1 MPMSFSMTGYGQSA
15 VQYGGYKIQI
25 EVKSVNHRYC
35 EVMLRLPREW
45 AAAEDGLRKL
55 VQSRVKRG
63 RIDVFVNKEQ
73 ADGQM
78 SALQLDHS
86 VARAYLAA
94 AAELKQQYGVD
105 GTLEVS
111 QLLSLP
117 GVMKAMESSNEED
130 PELLQAL
137 LQQGLDEALNGL
149 LHMRASEGRHL
160 VLDLQ
165 NRLRHLEEL
174 YAEMRRLAPTVVE
187 EHRTRL
193 RQRLAELQDGSF
205 HWDESRVGM
214 EVAVF
219 ADRSN
224 IDEELT
230 RLISHFE
237 QFRQLMEQDDS
248 IGRKLDFLLQEMN
261 REVNTIGSK
270 ANHLALVNHVVEMK
284 AELEKI
290 REQAANLE

>member
-1 MPMSFSMTGYGQSA
+1 MSFSMTGYGQSA

-45 AAAEDGLRKL
+45 AGLEDTLRKL
-55 VQSRVKRG
+55 VQSRLKRG

-73 ADGQM
+73 DGGEQA
-78 SALQLDHS
+78 ALKLDQAAVRS
-86 VARAYLAA
+86 YIQAAR
-94 AAELKQQYGVD
+94 ELQQFGE
-105 GTLEVS
+105 LEGRLDIN

-117 GVMKAMESSNEED
+117 GVMTVQENGNDDD
-130 PELLQAL
+130 PEQWRELLE
-137 LQQGLDEALNGL
+137 QGLGEALTGL
-149 LHMRASEGRHL
+149 LEMRVREGRHL
-160 VLDLQ
+160 AEDLRGRLDHLQ
-165 NRLRHLEEL
+165 QI

-187 EHRTRL
+187 EHRVRL
-193 RQRLAELQDGSF
+193 RQRLSELQDGSF

-214 EVAVF
+214 EIAIF

-230 RLISHFE
+230 RLASHFE
-237 QFRQLMEQDDS
+237 QFRNLLHTDEP
-248 IGRKLDFLLQEMN
+248 IGRKMDFLLQEMN

>member
-1 MPMSFSMTGYGQSA
+1 MSFSMTGYGQSA

-35 EVMLRLPREW
+35 EVMLRMPREW
-45 AAAEDGLRKL
+45 AGMEDGLRKL
-55 VQSRVKRG
+55 VQSKVKRG

-73 ADGQM
+73 DDGQP
-78 SALQLDHS
+78 SSLQLDHE
-86 VARAYLAA
+86 AAAAYIAA
-94 AAELKQQYGVD
+94 AAELRQRYEVAGV
-105 GTLEVS
+105 LEVS
-111 QLLSLP
+111 HLLALP
-117 GVMKAMESSNEED
+117 GVMKMQERNNEQDD
-130 PELLQAL
+130 PEQLQKLLE
-137 LQQGLDEALNGL
+137 QGLDEALNGL
-149 LHMRASEGRHL
+149 VEMRVREGRHL

-165 NRLRHLEEL
+165 GRLAHLEQL
-174 YAEMRRLAPTVVE
+174 YEEMRQLAPTVVE
-187 EHRTRL
+187 EHRIRMQ
-193 RQRLAELQDGSF
+193 QRLSELQDGSF
-205 HWDESRVGM
+205 HWDESRIGM
-214 EVAVF
+214 EVAIF

-230 RLISHFE
+230 RLSSHFG
-237 QFRQLMEQDDS
+237 QFRQLLDSDDS

>member
-1 MPMSFSMTGYGQSA
+1 MSFSMTGYGQSA
-15 VQYGGYKIQI
+15 VEYGGYKIQI

-35 EVMLRLPREW
+35 EVMLRMPREW
-45 AAAEDGLRKL
+45 AGLEDGLRKL
-55 VQSRVKRG
+55 VQSKVKRG
-63 RIDVFVNKEQ
+63 RIDVFVNKEKD
-73 ADGQM
+73 DGQP
-78 SALQLDHS
+78 SSLQLDHE
-86 VARAYLAA
+86 AAAAYIAA
-94 AAELKQQYGVD
+94 AAELKQRYGVA

-111 QLLSLP
+111 HLLTLP
-117 GVMKAMESSNEED
+117 GVMTVQEYSHEEED
-130 PELLQAL
+130 PDQLQKLLG
-137 LQQGLDEALNGL
+137 QGLDEALNGL
-149 LHMRASEGRHL
+149 VDMRVREGRHL

-165 NRLRHLEEL
+165 GRLTHLEEL
-174 YAEMRRLAPTVVE
+174 YGEMRQLAPTVVE
-187 EHRTRL
+187 EHRIRMK
-193 RQRLAELQDGSF
+193 QRLHEIQDGSF
-205 HWDESRVGM
+205 HWDESRIGM
-214 EVAVF
+214 EIAMF

-230 RLISHFE
+230 RLASHFK
-237 QFRQLMEQDDS
+237 QFRQLLDSDDS

>member
-1 MPMSFSMTGYGQSA
+1 MSFSMTGYGQST
-15 VQYGGYKIQI
+15 VQHGGYKIQI

-35 EVMLRLPREW
+35 EIMLRMPREW
-45 AAAEDGLRKL
+45 ASMEDSLRKL
-55 VQSRVKRG
+55 VQSKVKRG

-73 ADGQM
+73 DDGQP
-78 SALQLDHS
+78 SSLQLDHET
-86 VARAYLAA
+86 AAAYITA
-94 AAELKQQYGVD
+94 AAELRQRYEVA

-111 QLLSLP
+111 HLLALP
-117 GVMKAMESSNEED
+117 GVMKMQERSNEQD
-130 PELLQAL
+130 NPEQLQEML
-137 LQQGLDEALNGL
+137 EQGLDEALNGL
-149 LHMRASEGRHL
+149 VEMRVREGRHL
-160 VLDLQ
+160 VFDLTS
-165 NRLRHLEEL
+165 RLAHLEQL
-174 YAEMRRLAPTVVE
+174 YQEMRELAPTVVE
-187 EHRTRL
+187 EHRL
-193 RQRLAELQDGSF
+193 RMKQRLSELQDGSF
-205 HWDESRVGM
+205 HWDESRIGM
-214 EVAVF
+214 EVAIF

-230 RLISHFE
+230 RLSSHFG
-237 QFRQLMEQDDS
+237 QFRQLLEQDDS